1 MKLFQQSRALV
12 FSLLLVLA
20 GTALGAN
27 WESTLTPSS
36 PRTFPALRPLRA
48 KYRFGWSGFTGGSGE
63 VRVSKASGGRLQ
75 VEAKVQ
81 TSGLARALWKYD
93 ASHTSTADADTLRP
107 LEVRMIENDRSKK
120 IVTTCSYDSTGVTSK
135 ELETPGKDPAPTVR
149 RFDAPNLF
157 DLQTGLFY
165 LRSQPLEERSVQRV
179 IVYPGNQAYL
189 ATVTV
194 LGRERLTVPA
204 GAYNAIKLDLQLN
217 KIGKDRELKPYKKF
231 RRATAWFSDDG
242 DRVLLRIEAQVFVG
256 TVFGE
261 LQSVEF
267 DNAKPRLHPD

>member
-1 MKLFQQSRALV
+1 MKLLRHSRALV
-12 FSLLLVLA
+12 FSSLILFA
-20 GTALGAN
+20 CTALAAN

-36 PRTFPALRPLRA
+36 PRSFPGPRPLHA
-48 KYRFGWSGFTGGSGE
+48 KYRFGWSGLTGGFGE

-75 VEAKVQ
+75 VDAKVQ

-93 ASHTSTADADTLRP
+93 ANQTSIADAGALRP

-120 IVTTCSYDSTGVTSK
+120 IVTICSYDATGVTSK
-135 ELETPGKDPAPTVR
+135 ELETPGKDPAPTLR

-165 LRSQPLEERSVQRV
+165 LRSQPLEERSVQRI
-179 IVYPGNQAYL
+179 IVYPGNQPYL

-204 GAYNAIKLDLQLN
+204 GTYNAIKLDLQLS

-231 RRATAWFSDDG
+231 RRATAWFADDG

-267 DNAKPRLHPD
+267 DNAKPRLQLD

>member
-1 MKLFQQSRALV
+1 MKLRRHSRAFV
-12 FSLLLVLA
+12 FSSLILFA
-20 GTALGAN
+20 CTALAAN

-36 PRTFPALRPLRA
+36 PRSFPGPRPLHA
-48 KYRFGWSGFTGGSGE
+48 KYRFGWSGLTGGFGE

-75 VEAKVQ
+75 VDAKVQ

-93 ASHTSTADADTLRP
+93 ANQTSTADAGTLRP

-120 IVTTCSYDSTGVTSK
+120 IVTICSYDATGVTSK
-135 ELETPGKDPAPTVR
+135 ELETPGKDPAPTLR

-165 LRSQPLEERSVQRV
+165 LRSQPLEERSVQRI
-179 IVYPGNQAYL
+179 IVYPGNQPYL

-204 GAYNAIKLDLQLN
+204 GTYNAIKLDLQLS

-231 RRATAWFSDDG
+231 RRATAWFADDG
-242 DRVLLRIEAQVFVG
+242 DRILLRIEAQVFVG

-267 DNAKPRLHPD
+267 DNAKPRVQPD

>member
-1 MKLFQQSRALV
+1 MNLLRHSRALV
-12 FSLLLVLA
+12 FSSLILFA
-20 GTALGAN
+20 CTALAAN

-36 PRTFPALRPLRA
+36 PRSFPGPRPLHA
-48 KYRFGWSGFTGGSGE
+48 KYRFGWSGLTGGFGE

-75 VEAKVQ
+75 VDAKVQ

-93 ASHTSTADADTLRP
+93 ANHTSTADAGTLRP

-120 IVTTCSYDSTGVTSK
+120 IVTICSYDPTGVTSK
-135 ELETPGKDPAPTVR
+135 ELETPGKDPAPILR

-165 LRSQPLEERSVQRV
+165 LRSQSLEERSVQRI
-179 IVYPGNQAYL
+179 IVYPGNQPYL

-204 GAYNAIKLDLQLN
+204 GTYNAIKLDLQLS

-267 DNAKPRLHPD
+267 DNAKPRVQPD

>member
-1 MKLFQQSRALV
+1 MKIFRHSRELV
-12 FSLLLVLA
+12 FPLLVLFA
-20 GTALGAN
+20 SAAPGAS
-27 WESTLTPSS
+27 WESTLTASS
-36 PRTFPALRPLRA
+36 PRTFSGPRPLHA
-48 KYRFGWSGFTGGSGE
+48 KYRFGWSGITGGSGE
-63 VRVSKASGGRLQ
+63 VRVSKTAGDRLQ
-75 VEAKVQ
+75 VDAKLQ
-81 TSGLARALWKYD
+81 TTGLARALFRYD
-93 ASHTSTADADTLRP
+93 ANHTSTADAGTLRP

-120 IVTTCSYDSTGVTSK
+120 IVTTVSYDSTGATSK

-157 DLQTGLFY
+157 DLQTSLFY
-165 LRSQPLEERSVQRV
+165 LRSQPLEDRSVQRLV
-179 IVYPGNQAYL
+179 VFPGNTAYL

-194 LGRERLTVPA
+194 LDRERLTVPA
-204 GAYNAIKLDLQLN
+204 GTYNAIKLDLQLS

-231 RRATAWFSDDG
+231 RRATAWIADDA

-267 DNAKPRLHPD
+267 ENAKSRLRPD

>member
-1 MKLFQQSRALV
+1 MKLFRHSAALV
-12 FSLLLVLA
+12 FPLLILFG

-27 WESTLTPSS
+27 WESTLTTSS
-36 PRTFPALRPLRA
+36 PRTFPPLRPLHA
-48 KYRFGWSGFTGGSGE
+48 KYRFGWSGFAGGSGE
-63 VRVSKASGGRLQ
+63 VRVSKVSGGRLQ
-75 VEAKVQ
+75 VDAKLQ
-81 TSGLARALWKYD
+81 TIGLARTLFKYN
-93 ASHTSTADADTLRP
+93 ATQTSTSEAGTLRP

-120 IVTTCSYDSTGVTSK
+120 IVTVCNYDSAGVTSK
-135 ELETPGKDPAPTVR
+135 ELETPGKNSAPTVR

-157 DLQTGLFY
+157 DMQTGLFY
-165 LRSQPLEERSVQRV
+165 LRSQPLEERNVQRIV
-179 IVYPGNQAYL
+179 VYPGNQPYL

-204 GAYNAIKLDLQLN
+204 GTYNAIKLDLQLS
-217 KIGKDRELKPYKKF
+217 KIGKDRELKTYKKF

-267 DNAKPRLHPD
+267 ENAKPRLHPD

>member
-1 MKLFQQSRALV
+1 MKLFWHSRAVV
-12 FSLLLVLA
+12 FSLLVLCA

-27 WESTLTPSS
+27 WESSLTTAS
-36 PRTFPALRPLRA
+36 PRTFPALRPLQA

-75 VEAKVQ
+75 VDAKLQ
-81 TSGLARALWKYD
+81 TIGLVRTLFKYD
-93 ASHTSTADADTLRP
+93 ATQTSTADAGTLRP

-120 IVTTCSYDSTGVTSK
+120 IVTVCNYDSTGVTSR
-135 ELETPGKDPAPTVR
+135 ELETPGKNAAPTVR

-157 DLQTGLFY
+157 DMQTGLFY
-165 LRSQPLEERSVQRV
+165 LRSQPLEERNVQRIV
-179 IVYPGNQAYL
+179 VYPGNQPYL
-189 ATVTV
+189 ATITV

-204 GAYNAIKLDLQLN
+204 GTYNAIKLDLQLS

-231 RRATAWFSDDG
+231 RRATAWIADDA

>member
-1 MKLFQQSRALV
+1 MKLFRHSRALV
-12 FSLLLVLA
+12 FSSLILFA
-20 GTALGAN
+20 CTALAAN

-36 PRTFPALRPLRA
+36 PRSFPGPRPLHA
-48 KYRFGWSGFTGGSGE
+48 KYRFGWSGLTGGFGE

-75 VEAKVQ
+75 VEARVQ

-93 ASHTSTADADTLRP
+93 ANQTSIADAGALRP

-120 IVTTCSYDSTGVTSK
+120 IVTICSYDATGVTSK
-135 ELETPGKDPAPTVR
+135 ELETPGKDPAPTLR

-165 LRSQPLEERSVQRV
+165 LRSQPLEERSVQRIV
-179 IVYPGNQAYL
+179 VYPGNQPYL

-204 GAYNAIKLDLQLN
+204 GTYNAIKLDLQLS

-231 RRATAWFSDDG
+231 RRATAWFADDG
-242 DRVLLRIEAQVFVG
+242 DRILLRIEAQVFVG

-267 DNAKPRLHPD
+267 DNAKPRLQPD

>member
-1 MKLFQQSRALV
+1 MKLFRHSRALV
-12 FSLLLVLA
+12 FSSLILFA
-20 GTALGAN
+20 CTALAAN

-36 PRTFPALRPLRA
+36 PRSFPGPRPLHA
-48 KYRFGWSGFTGGSGE
+48 KYRFGWSGLTGGFGE

-75 VEAKVQ
+75 VEARVQ

-93 ASHTSTADADTLRP
+93 ANQTSIADAGALRP

-120 IVTTCSYDSTGVTSK
+120 IVTICSYDGTGVTSK
-135 ELETPGKDPAPTVR
+135 ELETPGKDPAPTLR

-165 LRSQPLEERSVQRV
+165 LRSQPLEERSVQRIV
-179 IVYPGNQAYL
+179 VYPGNQPYL

-204 GAYNAIKLDLQLN
+204 GTYNAIKLDLQLS

-231 RRATAWFSDDG
+231 RRATAWFADDG
-242 DRVLLRIEAQVFVG
+242 DRILLRIEAQVFVG

-267 DNAKPRLHPD
+267 DNAKPRLQPD

>member
-1 MKLFQQSRALV
+1 MKLFRHSRALV
-12 FSLLLVLA
+12 FSSLILFA
-20 GTALGAN
+20 CTALAAN

-36 PRTFPALRPLRA
+36 PRSFPGPRPLHA
-48 KYRFGWSGFTGGSGE
+48 KYRFGWSGLTGGFGE
-63 VRVSKASGGRLQ
+63 VRVSKASGDRLQ
-75 VEAKVQ
+75 VDAKVQ

-93 ASHTSTADADTLRP
+93 ANQTSIADAGALRP

-120 IVTTCSYDSTGVTSK
+120 IVTICSYDATGVTSK
-135 ELETPGKDPAPTVR
+135 ELETPGKDPAPTLR

-165 LRSQPLEERSVQRV
+165 LRSQPLEERSVQRIV
-179 IVYPGNQAYL
+179 VYPGNQPYL

-204 GAYNAIKLDLQLN
+204 GTYNAIKLDLQLS

-242 DRVLLRIEAQVFVG
+242 DRILLRIEAQVFVG

-267 DNAKPRLHPD
+267 DNAKPRLQPD